1 MTLLHL
7 HHGDLHDAAADGRS
21 MLARV
26 FRWLYAALTTMHRAI
41 VDAKLRRLQ
50 SELNFY
56 GYADDQ
62 GEEPSTDDTVRKSP
76 RRPLI
81 LGDKWDF

>member
-7 HHGDLHDAAADGRS
+7 HHGDLHGVAADGRS
-21 MLARV
+21 MPARV

-62 GEEPSTDDTVRKSP
+62 GEEPPTDETVRKFP